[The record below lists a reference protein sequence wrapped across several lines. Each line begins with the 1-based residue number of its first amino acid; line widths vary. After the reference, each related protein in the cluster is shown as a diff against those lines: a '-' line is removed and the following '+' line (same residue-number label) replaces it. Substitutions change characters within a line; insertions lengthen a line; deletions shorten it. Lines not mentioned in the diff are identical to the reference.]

1 MVQPRCWQ
9 CTAVLFCN
17 NGPAILDFMKQAEAM
32 SDSQSIGALRSADQR
47 VLPSRKRLAM
57 ETTCLAWLAAIA
69 TSTVQTLI
77 WDHEERVTGSL
88 ETYSSSP
95 ASDLPSMLVCMPF
108 GFILY
113 TLLPPGWLFWV
124 GFASTLWNRDRG
136 NGKRLVAE
144 INSECPARLCHA
156 HQSGDSGGPGICR

>member
-1 MVQPRCWQ
+1 M
-9 CTAVLFCN
+9 
-17 NGPAILDFMKQAEAM
+17 G
-32 SDSQSIGALRSADQR
+32 DSQSIGALRSADQR

-69 TSTVQTLI
+69 ASTVQTLI

-124 GFASTLWNRDRG
+124 GFASTLWNRSRSFII
-136 NGKRLVAE
+136 VAVAGAILFGLFWPRHFVE
-144 INSECPARLCHA
+144 MM
-156 HQSGDSGGPGICR
+156 GI